1 MRRKEPFSIKPWQ
14 IGRVKNSC
22 EFIKQKIMR
31 KVLFILI
38 VVSCWVGMTGCSDDG
53 NKGPDVSFRRPYYI
67 LPASESLNVEV
78 RLSEPAQAD
87 ITVPFTVA
95 GTGEE
100 GIDYSLSAHEFVV
113 QAGLDS
119 AIITITP
126 VTNMTEGR
134 EIHLTLQEVAGY
146 VPGIYRQT
154 MIPIETKSP
163 FTSSFLSTEYNLYT
177 EM

>member
-1 MRRKEPFSIKPWQ
+1 
-14 IGRVKNSC
+14 
-22 EFIKQKIMR
+22 MR

-100 GIDYSLSAHEFVV
+100 GLIIRFLLMNLSC
-113 QAGLDS
+113 
-119 AIITITP
+119 
-126 VTNMTEGR
+126 R
-134 EIHLTLQEVAGY
+134 
-146 VPGIYRQT
+146 PGWIR
-154 MIPIETKSP
+154 PS
-163 FTSSFLSTEYNLYT
+163 
-177 EM
+177 

>member
-1 MRRKEPFSIKPWQ
+1 
-14 IGRVKNSC
+14 
-22 EFIKQKIMR
+22 MR
-31 KVLFILI
+31 KILFILI
-38 VVSCWVGMTGCSDDG
+38 VISCWVGMAGCSDDD

-67 LPASESLNVEV
+67 LPASES
-78 RLSEPAQAD
+78 EPAPAD

-134 EIHLTLQEVAGY
+134 EIHLTLQEVTGY
-146 VPGIYRQT
+146 VPGI
-154 MIPIETKSP
+154 
-163 FTSSFLSTEYNLYT
+163 
-177 EM
+177 